1 VYNRAENLCP
11 GSIKMC
17 LVIVLKQSREKYG
30 NTDHRDVSKARKRKY
45 LNPEFGHKRGEVEEK
60 GTKNV
65 H

>member
-1 VYNRAENLCP
+1 
-11 GSIKMC
+11 MC

-30 NTDHRDVSKARKRKY
+30 NTDHRDVSKVRKRKY